1 MRHNFTD
8 EKSYT
13 GQMRRISEMTD
24 RELQEGMYYNI
35 RHTLLETRRT
45 SKNVAFFFWMTV
57 VNVICVS
64 IYLAQ

>member
-1 MRHNFTD
+1 MEHNFTD

-13 GQMRRISEMTD
+13 GQMRGISKMTD

-35 RHTLLETRRT
+35 RQTLFETRRT

-57 VNVICVS
+57 VNVVCAF
-64 IYLAQ
+64 IYFAQ